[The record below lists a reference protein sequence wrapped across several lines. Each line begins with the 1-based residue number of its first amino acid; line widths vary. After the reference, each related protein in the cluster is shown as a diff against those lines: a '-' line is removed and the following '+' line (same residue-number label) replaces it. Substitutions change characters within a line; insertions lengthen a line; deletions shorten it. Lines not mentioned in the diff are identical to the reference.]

1 MGELLKLLNENSVS
15 IKDSPI
21 TPEKLSE
28 VLTLIKDGL
37 ISGKIGKEVFEEMF
51 QTGKTAS
58 IIVKE
63 KGLVQI
69 SDEGSLVKIVEEIVA
84 NNSKEVEKYKAGNQ
98 KLMGFF
104 VGEVMKVT
112 KGQANPGV
120 VSKLLKERLG

>member
-84 NNSKEVEKYKAGNQ
+84 NNSKRSKNTRQE
-98 KLMGFF
+98 
-104 VGEVMKVT
+104 T
-112 KGQANPGV
+112 KNSWDSSWA
-120 VSKLLKERLG
+120 R